1 MIETILGRLSSG
13 ANLTRDECGELIDA
27 MFEGGLADEQIALA
41 LSALRAKG
49 ETAEE
54 IIGAA
59 LVLRQRMTRIG
70 CRHDVFVDTCGTG
83 GDRSGTFN
91 VSTAAALVT
100 AAAGL
105 PVAKHGNR
113 SFSSKSGS
121 ADVLAALGVN
131 VQAEVAVVESCL
143 DELGICFCFAPLWH
157 RSMKRV
163 ATVRKKLGVPT
174 IFNLLGPLSN
184 PAGAPFQV
192 VGVGRSEMRTK
203 IAAALMALGTRGA
216 IVVHG
221 DDGLDEV
228 TLAGATRVSH
238 ATPQGVRELCWTPG
252 DFGLA
257 AAPLDDMLVEGPE
270 ESAALIRR
278 VLAGDDGPAR
288 DIVVANAAAALW
300 VAGRAATTQEAAAL
314 AAKAID
320 SGAAARLLA
329 ALAERSAS

>member
-1 MIETILGRLSSG
+1 VSSG
-13 ANLTRDECGELIDA
+13 ADLSREECGELIDA
-27 MFEGGLADEQIALA
+27 MFEGGIADEQIALA

-49 ETAEE
+49 ETTEE
-54 IIGAA
+54 IVGAA
-59 LVLRQRMTRIG
+59 TVMRQRMTRIG

-83 GDRSGTFN
+83 GDHSGTFN
-91 VSTAAALVT
+91 ISTAAALVT

-113 SFSSKSGS
+113 SFSSKTGS

-131 VQAEVAVVESCL
+131 VEAEVGVVEKNL
-143 DELGICFCFAPLWH
+143 DELKICFCFAPLWH

-163 ATVRKKLGVPT
+163 AAVRKKLGVPT

-192 VGVGRSEMRTK
+192 IGVGRGEMRRK
-203 IAAALMALGTRGA
+203 IAAALVELGTRGA

-228 TLAGATRVSH
+228 TLTGPTHVSH
-238 ATPQGVRELCWTPG
+238 ATVDGVREFAWTPS
-252 DFGLA
+252 DFGLSR
-257 AAPLDDMLVEGPE
+257 APLDDMLVEGPE
-270 ESAALIRR
+270 ESAAIIRR
-278 VLAGDDGPAR
+278 VLAGEKGTPR
-288 DIVVANAAAALW
+288 DIVVANSAAALW
-300 VAGRAATTQEAAAL
+300 VAGRAKTVVEAATL
-314 AAKAID
+314 ATAAID

-329 ALAERSAS
+329 TLAERSSP

>member
-27 MFEGGLADEQIALA
+27 MFEGGIADEPIALA

-174 IFNLLGPLSN
+174 IFNLLGPLAN

>member
-1 MIETILGRLSSG
+1 MIETILGRLASG
-13 ANLTRDECGELIDA
+13 AHLTRDECGELIDA

-59 LVLRQRMTRIG
+59 LVMRQRMTRIG
-70 CRHDVFVDTCGTG
+70 CRHEVFVDTCGTG

-91 VSTAAALVT
+91 ISTAAAFVA

-113 SFSSKSGS
+113 SFSSRTGS

-131 VQAEVAVVESCL
+131 VEADIAVVESCL

-163 ATVRKKLGVPT
+163 GTVRKKLGVPT

-192 VGVGRSEMRTK
+192 VGVGRGEMRAR
-203 IAAALMALGTRGA
+203 IAAALAALGTRGA

-228 TLAGATRVSH
+228 TLAGTTHVSH
-238 ATPQGVRELCWTPG
+238 ATAEGVRELLWTPA
-252 DFGLA
+252 DFGLDVA
-257 AAPLDDMLVEGPE
+257 RLDDMLVEGPE

-278 VLAGDDGPAR
+278 VLAGERGPPR
-288 DIVVANAAAALW
+288 DIVAANAAAALW
-300 VAGRAATTQEAAAL
+300 VAGRSGSTEEAAAL
-314 AAKAID
+314 AAIAID
-320 SGAAARLLA
+320 SGAAARLLT

>member
-1 MIETILGRLSSG
+1 VIETILGRLSSG
-13 ANLTRDECGELIDA
+13 ADLSREECGELIDA
-27 MFEGGLADEQIALA
+27 MFEGGIADEQIALA

-49 ETAEE
+49 ETTEE
-54 IIGAA
+54 IVGAA
-59 LVLRQRMTRIG
+59 TVMRQRMTRIG

-83 GDRSGTFN
+83 GDHSGTFN
-91 VSTAAALVT
+91 ISTAAALVT

-113 SFSSKSGS
+113 SFSSKTGS

-131 VQAEVAVVESCL
+131 VEAEVGVVEKNL

-163 ATVRKKLGVPT
+163 AAVRKKLGVPT
-174 IFNLLGPLSN
+174 VFNLLGPLSN

-192 VGVGRSEMRTK
+192 VGVGRGEMRRK
-203 IAAALMALGTRGA
+203 IAAALVELGTCGA

-228 TLAGATRVSH
+228 TLTGPTHVSH
-238 ATPQGVRELCWTPG
+238 ATADGVREFAWTPS
-252 DFGLA
+252 DFGLSP
-257 AAPLDDMLVEGPE
+257 APLDDMLVEGPE
-270 ESAALIRR
+270 ESAAIIRR
-278 VLAGDDGPAR
+278 VLSGEKGTPR

-300 VAGRAATTQEAAAL
+300 VAGRAKTILDAATL
-314 AAKAID
+314 ATAAID
-320 SGAAARLLA
+320 SGSAASLLA
-329 ALAERSAS
+329 TLAERSSP

>member
-174 IFNLLGPLSN
+174 IFNLLGPLAN